1 MENLMNWKM
10 FVDKKTGLCYIQN
23 IADEWWEWSDHYDEW
38 QEVLPR
44 DWFKGDSLEKEGL
57 VEIKEFI
64 AEEDAFTWYPP
75 SWIPDEGVDK

>member
-23 IADEWWEWSDHYDEW
+23 IADEWWGWSDHYDEW
-38 QEVLPR
+38 QEVFWRLPS
-44 DWFKGDSLEKEGL
+44 DKNNL
-57 VEIKEFI
+57 VEIKEFT

>member
-1 MENLMNWKM
+1 M

-38 QEVLPR
+38 QAVMIPPS
-44 DWFKGDSLEKEGL
+44 DKNNF